1 MTISHHTSRRQV
13 LVVPFAVA
21 LGSAAAHAHAVLL
34 SSEPPANGTVVPG
47 AITFILRFNSRIDRA
62 RSRANLMGANG
73 ENVVLTISPAGPD
86 DTLQIPLIA
95 PPGAN
100 TLRWQ
105 VLATDGH
112 ITRGE
117 VPFIAVRA

>member
-1 MTISHHTSRRQV
+1 MTVPRQPTRRQMF
-13 LVVPFAVA
+13 LVPLAT
-21 LGSAAAHAHAVLL
+21 LLTPAAAHAHAVLL
-34 SSEPPANGTVVPG
+34 SSEPPANGTIVAG
-47 AITFILRFNSRIDRA
+47 AITVILRFNSRIDRG
-62 RSRANLMGANG
+62 RSRANLVGANG
-73 ENVVLTISPAGPD
+73 ENAVLTISPAGPE
-86 DTLQIPLIA
+86 DTLQVPLIA

>member
-1 MTISHHTSRRQV
+1 MTNSCRPTRRQF
-13 LVVPFAVA
+13 LLAPIAVSLIPA
-21 LGSAAAHAHAVLL
+21 SAQAHAVLVA
-34 SSEPPANGTVVPG
+34 SEPAANATVVAG
-47 AITFILRFNSRIDRA
+47 ALTFVLRFNSRIDKS
-62 RSRANLMGANG
+62 RSRADLVGANG
-73 ENVVLTISPAGPD
+73 ERPVLTISPAGPD

-95 PPGAN
+95 PPGGN

-117 VPFIAVRA
+117 VPFIAVKA